1 MFPTIFD
8 VKNANKVQKKFFLNS
23 IEDTMTHFNI
33 FIAIKR
39 RRDNNNNKQ
48 RKRISL

>member
-1 MFPTIFD
+1 MLT
-8 VKNANKVQKKFFLNS
+8 KCKKKFFLNS

-39 RRDNNNNKQ
+39 HRDNNNKQ

>member
-39 RRDNNNNKQ
+39 RRDNNNKQ